1 MEKKREKRTEI
12 LPYLR
17 LTPSEKKQIIAEYE
31 VSKYPNRATFIRAK
45 LLEKVIF
52 KRKEKVLDAEIAA
65 GKLVNELNKLG
76 NNVNQIAKVLN
87 TYKDGKMSRDQ
98 LLVLVSTVKLLSKIK
113 NILTGETAN
122 DSENK

>member
-1 MEKKREKRTEI
+1 MKEKREKRTEI

-17 LTPSEKKQIIAEYE
+17 LTPSEKKAIIAEYNAT
-31 VSKYPNRATFIRAK
+31 KYPNRATFIRAK

-76 NNVNQIAKVLN
+76 NNVNQIAKALN
-87 TYKDGKMSRDQ
+87 TYKDGKMSKEE
-98 LLVLVSTVKLLSKIK
+98 LLVLATTAKLLLKIK
-113 NILTGETAN
+113 DILTIEA
-122 DSENK
+122 